1 MTRSARKHKI
11 GNAHI
16 LAAMQN
22 AGKPV
27 LVPGMDQ
34 LLYVGRDDRGIEL
47 LIIAVPD
54 NRDRA
59 ALLLSMRCRPV
70 WGRGRDDRRAP
81 TRRTT
86 SLDPTR

>member
-1 MTRSARKHKI
+1 VTRSARKHKI

-54 NRDRA
+54 NRDPGGLA
-59 ALLLSMRCRPV
+59 VIHAM
-70 WGRGRDDRRAP
+70 P
-81 TRRTT
+81 TGLGKRE
-86 SLDPTR
+86 D